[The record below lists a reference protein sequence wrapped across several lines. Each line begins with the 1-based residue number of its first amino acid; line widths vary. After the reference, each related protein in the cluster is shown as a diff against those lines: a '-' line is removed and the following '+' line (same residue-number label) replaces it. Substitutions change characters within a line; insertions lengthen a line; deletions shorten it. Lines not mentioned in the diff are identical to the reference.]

1 MMPIIIK
8 TIINIDKNQKKIWEK
23 NETIRNEIEHKCNEM
38 KKAKQKQKKKNSNIT
53 TDITRTR
60 TILIYTHMD

>member
-8 TIINIDKNQKKIWEK
+8 TIINIDKNHKKNMRK
-23 NETIRNEIEHKCNEM
+23 KKLNETEHKCNEM
-38 KKAKQKQKKKNSNIT
+38 KKKQNIT

>member
-23 NETIRNEIEHKCNEM
+23 NKTIRNEIEHKCNEM
-38 KKAKQKQKKKNSNIT
+38 KKAKQKQKKKQ
-53 TDITRTR
+53 
-60 TILIYTHMD
+60 

>member
-8 TIINIDKNQKKIWEK
+8 TIINIDKNHKKNMRKK
-23 NETIRNEIEHKCNEM
+23 NETIWNETEHKCNEM
-38 KKAKQKQKKKNSNIT
+38 KKKQNIT